1 MFNIGSGELLVLLLL
16 GLLVLGP
23 ERLPKAMGQ
32 VGRYVAQMRK
42 LSSGFQDEIKRAM
55 DPHDAPFRPGEER
68 LAPGNVADEVRV
80 VGADPPD
87 EGDDDGDDDGD
98 EPPLRMPEDTDA
110 GTVASAPFAPAPGR
124 PPPHPRPTRPTRPV
138 WLVRGWPPT
147 PTLTSRPT
155 RAT

>member
-68 LAPGNVADEVRV
+68 LARQRGRRGPGGRRR
-80 VGADPPD
+80 PPATRTT
-87 EGDDDGDDDGD
+87 DDGD
-98 EPPLRMPEDTDA
+98 EPPLRMPEDAD
-110 GTVASAPFAPAPGR
+110 TVAGAPFAPAP
-124 PPPHPRPTRPTRPV
+124 PRARRAAAAR
-138 WLVRGWPPT
+138 VRRGD
-147 PTLTSRPT
+147 
-155 RAT
+155 ATGPEHDADARRRRTT